1 MRRTTRSAFHRDAIR
16 ARPGYREHRLS
27 TTALSQLASSQRSA
41 FGNQTRHTRSNTP
54 AAPMPVPMHMLI
66 MP

>member
-1 MRRTTRSAFHRDAIR
+1 MRRTIPFALHLCAIR
-16 ARPGYREHRLS
+16 GLARYREHHLS